1 MLRLSPFWKSGA
13 TLLLCR
19 ASHCGTSLVERS
31 SGSGAWARELWCM
44 GASLGPG
51 RTVSPALPGKFSARC
66 PRILSFPRAHRG
78 VAAVWWLL
86 VGSAPSSLCPSGLA
100 SSPSAEAAIPGDVT
114 SWFVDV
120 AEIFHFSVFLKHLV
134 VLTVHL
140 QIGPGSL
147 RVWLGLEAFSLSAA
161 PRRQCFLETAAFPRS
176 EFLSPSGPI

>member
-1 MLRLSPFWKSGA
+1 
-13 TLLLCR
+13 
-19 ASHCGTSLVERS
+19 
-31 SGSGAWARELWCM
+31 M

-140 QIGPGSL
+140 HN
-147 RVWLGLEAFSLSAA
+147 
-161 PRRQCFLETAAFPRS
+161 
-176 EFLSPSGPI
+176 PS